1 MNKQELNVLNTV
13 AITLE
18 RLIGTAEAEIDVS
31 QSRRASIKL
40 VKKPTEQ
47 DDKSDFEQNLLS
59 EIANTKAKLE
69 FLLDSLRI
77 YKQGKMDGQPD
88 QSQSN
93 ATV

>member
-40 VKKPTEQ
+40 VKNPTEQ
-47 DDKSDFEQNLLS
+47 DDKSDFEQKLLS

-69 FLLDSLRI
+69 FMLDSLRI